1 MSSAAGKHPGL
12 SWFFQPQERTLHMER
27 FSTGGTQW
35 KSKGRKAVL
44 KALQGP
50 RIRCT
55 INHRQRD
62 PADAVIF
69 RTPAFSTFDHQVE
82 AGNNGHGT
90 RTADSITLEQSNL
103 TLGMF

>member
-62 PADAVIF
+62 PADAQL
-69 RTPAFSTFDHQVE
+69 FSGRLLFQLLT
-82 AGNNGHGT
+82 T
-90 RTADSITLEQSNL
+90 RWKQETT
-103 TLGMF
+103 GMEYGQQIALH